1 MGTQSFT
8 RVSVREQRGDF
19 IMADTLE
26 QTDVNEHLQGK
37 VTFYEPDA
45 GWSAE
50 AYEQELEEYVAVRGR
65 APQSVTMHPDTE
77 QALGL
82 SEGSVDP
89 SLTSS
94 VPLVITSPDYDRDTI
109 TLYF

>member
-1 MGTQSFT
+1 
-8 RVSVREQRGDF
+8 
-19 IMADTLE
+19 MADTLE
-26 QTDVNEHLQGK
+26 QTEVQQHEHEHLQGK
-37 VTFYEPDA
+37 VTFEEPDG

-50 AYEQELEEYVAVRGR
+50 AYEQKLGEYVAVRGR

-82 SEGSVDP
+82 SEGSVDS

-94 VPLVITSPDYDRDTI
+94 VPMVITSPDYDRGTI

>member
-1 MGTQSFT
+1 
-8 RVSVREQRGDF
+8 
-19 IMADTLE
+19 MADTLE
-26 QTDVNEHLQGK
+26 QANVHEHLQGK
-37 VTFYEPDA
+37 VTFHEPDA

-50 AYEQELEEYVAVRGR
+50 AYDQELREYVAVRGR

-82 SEGSVDP
+82 SEGTIDP
-89 SLTSS
+89 SRTSS